1 MPNWKKLTSMS
12 KYLVTLLAIFISV
25 GYTYSQQPVYKVYYY
40 NVNDGKINPDSEY
53 IMTYSDGICHLSAE
67 DAKIRNYID
76 FVNSRNVSLLN
87 YNGNIYMN
95 STVFDSLP
103 KPEFKTETDEIMGYG
118 CKLATYKVFSNKIDV
133 WYCDTTSFK
142 GSPYSRYLPD
152 NNSVALKIVINGNRI
167 LMADSIVVSLDSSGL
182 TFPYEDATVLSDS
195 EFEELKIRS
204 RYTTIGIFDNDTI
217 NFDPDHWKE
226 HQYNAESKVFH
237 YSKGAVILKKINV
250 PETIKNGG
258 YVFARLE
265 CSSAGDAYDRT
276 GSAFIIPVN
285 DEISMIDAF
294 EDGLDKLPVF
304 SDNTGRDYQGIIKS
318 ENYSPPIEI
327 MRFFTSFGAGHF
339 NDKRVINNYPW
350 ENEAYY
356 KSEITSMFPTNV
368 DEVWI
373 GVFIGNY
380 DRGGHRVSLELD
392 IYPAWGDEKII
403 ERNVIPVFNTVNIME
418 MSGQEY
424 GRIFKNDT
432 LEVNFFVPDSLEN
445 IEFIFTT
452 TGHGGWGG
460 GDEFNPK
467 LNQIILDGEPL
478 FSIIPWRTDCATY
491 RFLNPASGNF
501 GNGLSSSDLSRSNWC
516 PGTLT
521 PPYIIHL
528 DSIETGDHT
537 MKIIIDQGDDSGGSF
552 NHWSVSG
559 IVSGIAIE

>member
-1 MPNWKKLTSMS
+1 MS
-12 KYLVTLLAIFISV
+12 KYLLAILVIISSI
-25 GYTYSQQPVYKVYYY
+25 GSIYSQSHSPVYKVFYY
-40 NVNDGKINPDSEY
+40 NLKDGEIDPNSEY
-53 IMTYSDGICHLSAE
+53 IMKYVDGICYLSEE

-76 FVNSRNVSLLN
+76 FGNFRNVSILGYDGKL
-87 YNGNIYMN
+87 YMN
-95 STVFDSLP
+95 STDFDSLP
-103 KPEFKTETDEIMGYG
+103 VPEYREETDEIMGYG
-118 CKLATYKVFSNKIDV
+118 CNLATYNVFSNKIDV
-133 WYCDTTSFK
+133 WYCDTTSFR
-142 GSPYSRYLPD
+142 GSPYSRYLP
-152 NNSVALKIVINGNRI
+152 NEQAIALKIVINGNRI
-167 LMADSIVVSLDSSGL
+167 FMADSIVVSQEESKLS
-182 TFPYEDATVLSDS
+182 FPYNDAKVLSDS

-204 RYTTIGIFDNDTI
+204 RYSTIKVFENDTV
-217 NFDPDHWKE
+217 NFDPDYWKMNS
-226 HQYNAESKVFH
+226 YNANTEVFH
-237 YSKGAVILKKINV
+237 YSKGAVILKKIKV
-250 PETIKNGG
+250 PELIKKGG
-258 YVFARLE
+258 YVFARLK

-285 DEISMIDAF
+285 DELSMVDAF
-294 EDGLDKLPVF
+294 KEGLDKMPVF
-304 SDNTGRDYQGIIKS
+304 IDNTGREYQGNMKTD
-318 ENYSPPIEI
+318 NYSPPIEI

-350 ENEAYY
+350 EAEAFY
-356 KSEITSMFPTNV
+356 KSEITSMFPTNY

-392 IYPAWGDEKII
+392 IYPAWGEENII
-403 ERNVIPVFNTVNIME
+403 NRNVLSLFNTVNIME

-432 LEVNFFVPDSLEN
+432 LEVSFTIPDSLEN
-445 IEFIFTT
+445 VELIYTT

-467 LNQIILDGEPL
+467 QNQVLLDGEPL
-478 FSIIPWRTDCATY
+478 FSIIPWRNDCATY

-521 PPYIIHL
+521 PPYIIQL
-528 DSIETGDHT
+528 DNIEKGDHT

-559 IVSGIAIE
+559 IISGTVKE

>member
-1 MPNWKKLTSMS
+1 MS
-12 KYLVTLLAIFISV
+12 KYLLAILVIISSI
-25 GYTYSQQPVYKVYYY
+25 GSIYSQSHSPVYKVFYY
-40 NVNDGKINPDSEY
+40 NLKDGEIDPNSEY
-53 IMTYSDGICHLSAE
+53 IMKYVDGICYLSEE

-76 FVNSRNVSLLN
+76 FGNSRNVSILGYDGKL
-87 YNGNIYMN
+87 YMN
-95 STVFDSLP
+95 STDFDSLP
-103 KPEFKTETDEIMGYG
+103 VPEYREETDEIMGYG
-118 CKLATYKVFSNKIDV
+118 CNLATYNVFSNKIDV
-133 WYCDTTSFK
+133 WYCDTTSFR
-142 GSPYSRYLPD
+142 GSPYSRYLP
-152 NNSVALKIVINGNRI
+152 NEQAIALKIVINGNRI
-167 LMADSIVVSLDSSGL
+167 FMADSIVVSQEESKLS
-182 TFPYEDATVLSDS
+182 FPYNDAKVLSDS

-204 RYTTIGIFDNDTI
+204 RYSTIKVFENDTV
-217 NFDPDHWKE
+217 NFDPDYWKMNS
-226 HQYNAESKVFH
+226 YNANTEVFH
-237 YSKGAVILKKINV
+237 YSKGAVILKKIKV
-250 PETIKNGG
+250 PELIKKGG
-258 YVFARLE
+258 YVFARLK

-285 DEISMIDAF
+285 DELSMVDAF
-294 EDGLDKLPVF
+294 KEGLDKMPVF
-304 SDNTGRDYQGIIKS
+304 IDNTGREYQGNMKTD
-318 ENYSPPIEI
+318 NYSPPIEI

-350 ENEAYY
+350 EAEAFY
-356 KSEITSMFPTNV
+356 KSEITSMFPTNY

-392 IYPAWGDEKII
+392 IYPAWGEENII
-403 ERNVIPVFNTVNIME
+403 NRNVLSLFNTVNIME

-432 LEVNFFVPDSLEN
+432 LEVSFTIPDSLEN
-445 IEFIFTT
+445 VELIYTT

-467 LNQIILDGEPL
+467 QNQVLLDGEPL

-521 PPYIIHL
+521 PPYIIQL
-528 DSIETGDHT
+528 DNIEKGDHT

-552 NHWSVSG
+552 NHWSISG
-559 IVSGIAIE
+559 IISGTVKE